1 MFFPS
6 GHIKIYKIGYFNKPK
21 KPYDGSIKKGIYDT
35 MRTNHVK
42 KTVQAAMLAALVFAA
57 TYAVKIPSPTNGYV
71 NLGDCFVLASGWLL
85 GPWYGA
91 AAAGIGSALTDLLAG
106 YPYYVPGTLVIKALM
121 ALAAALL
128 YKAMAKKSWAFVV
141 CGAVAEAIM
150 VVGYCLYDAL
160 LSGSLAAGAAGIP
173 SNLVQA
179 AFGLV
184 VSTLLALALKKSGY
198 VRKEFPSQ

>member
-21 KPYDGSIKKGIYDT
+21 KPYDGSIKKGKYDT

-71 NLGDCFVLASGWLL
+71 NLGDCFVLTSGWLL

-106 YPYYVPGTLVIKALM
+106 YPYYVPGTLVIKAADAFVAAVIYRSM
-121 ALAAALL
+121 KKSFKGMLAGGIAGELVMVAGYFGFSSLILGKGLSAAL
-128 YKAMAKKSWAFVV
+128 S
-141 CGAVAEAIM
+141 I
-150 VVGYCLYDAL
+150 
-160 LSGSLAAGAAGIP
+160 SG
-173 SNLVQA
+173 NLVQGA
-179 AFGLV
+179 VGI
-184 VSTLLALALKKSGY
+184 TLGILIMQVAKRTNLTERL
-198 VRKEFPSQ
+198 